1 MKTAGSALG
10 QEGEV
15 LNLCFHGIGTPDR
28 PLEPD
33 EENFWV
39 TPVQFQEILDV
50 VVRYPSVHITF
61 DDGNKSDIEFALP
74 ELRQRNLAATF
85 FVISGRLDSR
95 GSLATTDVRD
105 LVRAGM
111 SIGSHGMRHRP
122 WRTIGE
128 EELHE
133 ELTAARDAIARAA
146 GQPVQQVA
154 CPFGSY
160 DRRVLRAIRQRG
172 FTRVYTVDGGT
183 ARTGAW
189 LQSRY
194 TVRSGDTPA
203 DIERRSRLPHEP
215 AFSHATRVAK
225 SFVKRWR

>member
-1 MKTAGSALG
+1 LG
-10 QEGEV
+10 QEGRAGEI
-15 LNLCFHGIGTPDR
+15 LNLCFHGIGMPDR
-28 PLEPD
+28 TLEPD
-33 EENFWV
+33 EENFWI
-39 TPVQFQEILDV
+39 TPAQFQEFLDV

-61 DDGNKSDIEFALP
+61 DDGNKSDVEFALP
-74 ELRQRNLAATF
+74 QLRQRKLTATF
-85 FVISGRLDSR
+85 FVISGRLDQR

-105 LVRAGM
+105 LVQAGM
-111 SIGSHGMRHRP
+111 GVGSHGMRHRP
-122 WRTIGE
+122 WRTVRA

-133 ELTAARDAIARAA
+133 ELAGARDAIAQAA

-203 DIERRSRLPHEP
+203 EIERRSRLPHEP
-215 AFSHATRVAK
+215 ALPHATRTAK
-225 SFVKRWR
+225 SLVKRWR